1 MSLAVHFVWE
11 NAYTFSEILISISPF
26 RYSRRKSFIRRKLQK
41 LHILSLF
48 QKVGNGS
55 LILLRGKGTG
65 RIKKKSAGT
74 EHICRLKN
82 QFPLYSGQFMR
93 FFRSPVF
100 CQSFFLSEHS
110 LSGAGSIQKDF
121 VEKFRELF
129 CKAGRRFICDKT
141 VGNAEKLQ
149 IAKQRPGS

>member
-1 MSLAVHFVWE
+1 MPFAVHFVWE
-11 NAYTFSEILISISPF
+11 NTYTFSEIFISVSPF
-26 RYSRRKSFIRRKLQK
+26 RYTRRKSLICRKLQK
-41 LHILSLF
+41 FHVVSLF
-48 QKVGNGS
+48 QKIRNSS
-55 LILLRGKGTG
+55 LILFRRKGTG
-65 RIKKKSAGT
+65 GIQQKPSGT
-74 EHICRLKN
+74 EHVCRLKN

-121 VEKFRELF
+121 VKKFRELF